1 MWDGFWALQHHGNCP
16 LDWSILASTQF
27 TQYKITFYVELVLL
41 EEWKH
46 KVESDACGQSK
57 WLNVLHICWQALS
70 LLSYIHKLICFN
82 LNLELC
88 TYHSY
93 FCLNCVVYYSRMLKS
108 FRIEILPSDIF
119 YIPFVS
125 INFCHIVNHP
135 RLSEFSDSNFAS
147 NFMCQ

>member
-1 MWDGFWALQHHGNCP
+1 M
-16 LDWSILASTQF
+16 WSIKVTKCFACMLASSISAFLYSQVDF
-27 TQYKITFYVELVLL
+27 F
-41 EEWKH
+41 
-46 KVESDACGQSK
+46 
-57 WLNVLHICWQALS
+57 
-70 LLSYIHKLICFN
+70 FN

-125 INFCHIVNHP
+125 INFCYILDHP
-135 RLSEFSDSNFAS
+135 RLSEFSNSNFAS
-147 NFMCQ
+147 NSMCQ